1 MNLKLTLVRI
11 LCCCS
16 IIGLFSGCSSIMC
29 GPRQSVSIGSKPTG
43 AEVIIYDS
51 RGEIVNK
58 ETTPCTVSLSRQAHE
73 WVTAANYVVL
83 VRKEGYAPVQVPL
96 TGCVNRA
103 YYANI
108 MNGGIG
114 YIVDP
119 MTGCMW
125 SLYPPN
131 VDTKLANENAAF
143 LNHKGEIFIVLKE
156 QVPHDLLSYL
166 EPIKN

>member
-1 MNLKLTLVRI
+1 
-11 LCCCS
+11 
-16 IIGLFSGCSSIMC
+16 MC
-29 GPRQSVSIGSKPTG
+29 GPRQSVSVESKPTG

-51 RGEIVNK
+51 RGEIVLK
-58 ETTPCTVSLSRQAHE
+58 DKTPCTASLLRQAHE
-73 WVTAANYVVL
+73 WVHAANYVVL

-96 TGCVNRA
+96 TGCINRA

-108 MNGGIG
+108 MNAGIG

-125 SLYPPN
+125 TLYPPD

-143 LNHKGEIFIVLKE
+143 LNHKGQLFICLKE